1 MVRGVPEV
9 HAPTP
14 FGFPQNPT
22 KPDGGGSGWS
32 GPDRP
37 EPLDPRRA
45 GPSVRDDG
53 SLVSAEDP
61 VTHVELIAKNR
72 RTSVMMLAIEFLLI
86 GILGAVIGILVS
98 HNVPAGILIGA
109 AVGIVVDL
117 IGWSLAV
124 RATIALTHAVEVT
137 PEQAKVLHNV
147 IDGLCIRTGLPKPR
161 VYIVEDPAPNA
172 FAFGRSP
179 TNSGV
184 AVTTGLLNLMSRR
197 ELEGVLAHEMSHVR
211 NRDVQV
217 TTLAVTTV
225 GILVA
230 VAEIAARASWFA
242 DWGDDDN
249 NNGAIV
255 LIAVAALAGVL
266 AFGARMLSMAISR
279 HREEL
284 ADVSAA
290 ELVSPDGIRKALEK
304 LEADH
309 TVVHHVSRA
318 TSHLWLV
325 TPLRNQGDDK
335 HAKLNKMFDSHP
347 PLAERIAILRKLEG
361 LDPNERGPVDDT
373 ITGVPVDLNS
383 ISQSADRR
391 TTPAPANVAGA
402 SAIATAATTAPT
414 STAPS
419 ASAPASTGDT
429 APVMTP
435 VAGKSAPG
443 WYRTDAATLHYW
455 DGNAFTEWSATW
467 QGGRWVQ
474 SKAG

>member
-1 MVRGVPEV
+1 MVPPRDCPARRRSPARPRTRLPWTDRGSHP
-9 HAPTP
+9 
-14 FGFPQNPT
+14 
-22 KPDGGGSGWS
+22 
-32 GPDRP
+32 
-37 EPLDPRRA
+37 
-45 GPSVRDDG
+45 RDDG
-53 SLVSAEDP
+53 CLVSTTAP

-72 RTSVMMLAIEFLLI
+72 RTSLLMLAIEFLLV
-86 GILGAVIGILVS
+86 GILGAAIGILLTRS
-98 HNVPAGILIGA
+98 VPTGILVGA
-109 AVGIVVDL
+109 AVAIVVDVV
-117 IGWSLAV
+117 GWMLAV

-137 PEQAKVLHNV
+137 PEQAKVLHDV
-147 IDGLCIRTGLPKPR
+147 IEGLCIRTGLPKPR
-161 VYIVEDPAPNA
+161 VYIVDDPAPNA

-179 TNSGV
+179 QSSGV

-230 VAEIAARASWFA
+230 VAEIAARMSWFA

-255 LIAVAALAGVL
+255 LIAIAALAGVL
-266 AFGARMLSMAISR
+266 AFGARLLSLAISR

-318 TSHLWLV
+318 TAHLWLV
-325 TPLRNQGDDK
+325 TPLRNQGDDR

-347 PLAERIAILRKLEG
+347 PLDERIAILRKLEG
-361 LDPNERGPVDDT
+361 LDPNERGPVDAT
-373 ITGVPVDLNS
+373 ATGVPVDLDELAHAAERRAGAAPVLAGGLAANTPTALAS
-383 ISQSADRR
+383 DASADGAPVTIPRPGQSPPGWFRR
-391 TTPAPANVAGA
+391 D
-402 SAIATAATTAPT
+402 ATTLRYWN
-414 STAPS
+414 
-419 ASAPASTGDT
+419 GN
-429 APVMTP
+429 VF
-435 VAGKSAPG
+435 
-443 WYRTDAATLHYW
+443 TDW
-455 DGNAFTEWSATW
+455 RATW
-467 QGGRWVQ
+467 NGTRWVQ
-474 SKAG
+474 SREPS

>member
-1 MVRGVPEV
+1 VGATVAIIV
-9 HAPTP
+9 
-14 FGFPQNPT
+14 
-22 KPDGGGSGWS
+22 DVLGW
-32 GPDRP
+32 
-37 EPLDPRRA
+37 
-45 GPSVRDDG
+45 
-53 SLVSAEDP
+53 
-61 VTHVELIAKNR
+61 
-72 RTSVMMLAIEFLLI
+72 MM
-86 GILGAVIGILVS
+86 
-98 HNVPAGILIGA
+98 
-109 AVGIVVDL
+109 
-117 IGWSLAV
+117 AV

-137 PEQAKVLHNV
+137 PDQAKVLHDV
-147 IDGLCIRTGLPKPR
+147 IEGLCIRTGLPKPR
-161 VYIVEDPAPNA
+161 VYIVDDPAPNA

-249 NNGAIV
+249 GNGAMM

-266 AFGARMLSMAISR
+266 AFGARILSLAISR

-309 TVVHHVSRA
+309 TVVHHMSRA
-318 TSHLWLV
+318 TAHLWLV
-325 TPLRNQGDDK
+325 TPLRNQGDDR

-347 PLAERIAILRKLEG
+347 PLDERIAILRKLEG
-361 LDPNERGPVDDT
+361 LDPNERGPVDQT
-373 ITGVPVDLNS
+373 ITGVPVDLD
-383 ISQSADRR
+383 ALAHAAERR
-391 TTPAPANVAGA
+391 SGPPLAGGLAANTPTALAPEA
-402 SAIATAATTAPT
+402 SAADGAPVTIPKPGQSPPGWFRRDATTLRYWN
-414 STAPS
+414 
-419 ASAPASTGDT
+419 GN
-429 APVMTP
+429 VF
-435 VAGKSAPG
+435 
-443 WYRTDAATLHYW
+443 TDWT
-455 DGNAFTEWSATW
+455 ATW
-467 QGGRWVQ
+467 NGARWVQ
-474 SKAG
+474 SRGNG